1 MIKETTIPSNIDD
14 SYFKLTGSLSHES
27 SSYFNS
33 TINACNMMEK
43 NRENQW
49 LPQLPRDSSYKTV
62 RITNSQV

>member
-1 MIKETTIPSNIDD
+1 MRVRAI
-14 SYFKLTGSLSHES
+14 LSKI
-27 SSYFNS
+27 

-49 LPQLPRDSSYKTV
+49 LPKLLRDSSYKTV

>member
-1 MIKETTIPSNIDD
+1 MRVRAI
-14 SYFKLTGSLSHES
+14 LSKI
-27 SSYFNS
+27 

-49 LPQLPRDSSYKTV
+49 SPSKLPRDSSYKTV